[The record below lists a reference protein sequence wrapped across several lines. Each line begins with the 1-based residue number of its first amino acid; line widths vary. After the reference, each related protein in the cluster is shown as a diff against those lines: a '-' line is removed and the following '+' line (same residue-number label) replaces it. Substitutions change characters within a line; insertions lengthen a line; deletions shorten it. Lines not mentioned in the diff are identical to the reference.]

1 MPLSKG
7 LRFVV
12 TTSKRDAAM
21 LTDVV
26 ASPADRGAQLA
37 ELVADGRVKAGAARV
52 RRDQVAVAILAVMP
66 GQQAY
71 DLLAIEPRH
80 RRRCL
85 AAIVAGADFLFVG
98 ASLAAHDAPAV
109 AYCGVP
115 LADFWRA
122 QQDAKQ
128 LAATW
133 SPDTR
138 VRPGDQAEPGKA
150 AS

>member
-1 MPLSKG
+1 MLTKG
-7 LRFVV
+7 VRFVV

-37 ELVADGRVKAGAARV
+37 ELVGDGRVKAGAARV
-52 RRDQVAVAILAVMP
+52 RRDQVAVAVLAVMP

-85 AAIVAGADFLFVG
+85 AAIIAGDGFLFVA

-109 AYCGVP
+109 EYCGVP

-122 QQDAKQ
+122 QAAADQ

-133 SPDTR
+133 SPDVR
-138 VRPGDQAEPGKA
+138 VQRVDHVQARKA
-150 AS
+150 AL